1 MAASNNPTQSEDER
15 KPTFGSRQPS
25 WSLRIGSV
33 AGIPIRIHFTF
44 WLLLVWIA
52 LAAHGLGHSVAAQVG
67 LVACLFACVLMH
79 ELGHALTA
87 KSFGIRT
94 RDITLYPIGG
104 ISSLES
110 MGKPR
115 QELWIS
121 LAGPGVN
128 IAIAACIWAFLAL
141 SGDPLSVAAVTTG
154 HLDFLQW

>member
-87 KSFGIRT
+87 KAYGIRT

-104 ISSLES
+104 ISSLQS

-115 QELWIS
+115 HELWIT
-121 LAGPGVN
+121 LAGPAVN
-128 IAIAACIWAFLAL
+128 VGIAIFLWVL
-141 SGDPLSVAAVTTG
+141 TG
-154 HLDFLQW
+154 LMGKP